1 MKKKVRCNDCDAVG
15 TSEEVSKYILMKKY
29 SYYHCC
35 YCNSVNTVETNEQF
49 RPPVWERESGED
61 RRRINDL

>member
-1 MKKKVRCNDCDAVG
+1 MKVKCNNCDAVG
-15 TSEEVSKYILMKKY
+15 ESKEIRHYILMK
-29 SYYHCC
+29 SYCFYPCC

-49 RPPVWERESGED
+49 RPPVWERKSGED